1 MAKLRGFMIF
11 LLISTIADANLATF
25 CHSAVE
31 PSLTSFSDN
40 GYLQTL
46 ATTRAP
52 QEPESSSTGN
62 VLPEKQASQKQDDIA
77 LHQIPPAEAT
87 IQVTTV
93 TVVRTVTVELASRT
107 EVIWAPLQQ
116 TLTFINPTLVFETN
130 IVTASQPRNIAVRD
144 AVDAIASDQ
153 TAISEITSIDTHY
166 HEGAG
171 FSSHPAPVRR
181 QAPASINRVS
191 VVTIEITTTIVASGT
206 IVRTVTIFEPIFVS
220 VTKTPTLTST
230 IFTTTTLPI
239 EDGGSSS
246 PAIAPSPPASHKVI
260 SSDGAQQTAS
270 FIGLK
275 SSSVT
280 ATTPKALE
288 PTELSVVSN
297 TIGAPESSR
306 IRSESDTP
314 RSTFTSSSVLPSPSP
329 VTNDGNSARF
339 GPAASSIPSM
349 RSTSTTAVPP
359 FTETLLPPTERTAR
373 PSLSPGVMAGVAVGA
388 TFALTALIL
397 LFLCIRRQ
405 RSKRR
410 RHLELNEDDR
420 YMTSAIAATA
430 MMNRPTSNA
439 PAYDRPCHMPRTE
452 GSSGKSSE
460 EEQVRIVIQPVPKK
474 RSMSSVLSA
483 IPKVWPRPPGYTGKA
498 YSFSAGGSGETTPRE
513 PVGWSVESEYGSSG
527 NLDASRSG
535 GYQEAIASKGP
546 AATHSRANDRCETA
560 YSEALPTDSYVA
572 LQNTVGM
579 LHWHITGAGFL
590 NKQGEQMF
598 IQHGELLCG
607 RSSLFFHARSS
618 PPISSTTR
626 PSMVSK
632 LVIGL
637 LFATVSVLG
646 QHTEEVERTFDSIA
660 EQYDFIVVGGGTSGL
675 VVANRLS
682 EDPEKTVLVV
692 EYGDFANTINVTVP
706 YFATYD
712 QSARLYNVTS
722 VPQTHLGNRTSRLRI
737 GAVVGGGSTVNGMAW
752 DRGSEA
758 DYDAWEALGNPG
770 WGWATLFKY
779 FQKSS
784 TFVPPVGEYVE
795 EYGYEW
801 TEDAYGDGPIEVG
814 FPSWQ
819 WPESALMAQAWAQDI
834 KVPTLKDGA
843 DGDNVGIAWLP
854 QNSGGP
860 NATRSTAETAYFN
873 PVSARENLHLLI
885 RHYGAAIRFE
895 GNTTTGIVIGSRD
908 GSETKFKLLKS
919 LDIEVVVD
927 LPGVGANFQDHPSI
941 FMVYDFANDTSINPT
956 LMNNETFY
964 NESWA
969 EYEDNRTGPH
979 THAWGNRVV
988 FTSLQDLDPD
998 NYQAIADAVTTQDPL
1013 QYLPEVYAENPALL
1027 EGFNRQR
1034 DILSQRFRNP
1044 KAGVME
1050 FTWGGAETVPVALQK
1065 PLSRGTIT
1073 INSTNPDPGSST
1085 PGAGGAQVDFN
1096 TLSNPIDTLL
1106 LLRAVAKARAFMASP
1121 SVETLAAVE
1130 ILPGPGVTSDAEI
1143 ETLMRES
1150 WLSSSLN
1157 HPVGTAAMM
1166 PRDLGGVV
1174 DSGLRVYGV
1183 EGLWVVDASV
1193 MPMLP
1198 AAHTQATVYAVAEYA
1213 ADLIKG
1219 VGK

>member
-1 MAKLRGFMIF
+1 
-11 LLISTIADANLATF
+11 
-25 CHSAVE
+25 
-31 PSLTSFSDN
+31 
-40 GYLQTL
+40 
-46 ATTRAP
+46 
-52 QEPESSSTGN
+52 
-62 VLPEKQASQKQDDIA
+62 
-77 LHQIPPAEAT
+77 
-87 IQVTTV
+87 
-93 TVVRTVTVELASRT
+93 
-107 EVIWAPLQQ
+107 
-116 TLTFINPTLVFETN
+116 
-130 IVTASQPRNIAVRD
+130 
-144 AVDAIASDQ
+144 
-153 TAISEITSIDTHY
+153 
-166 HEGAG
+166 
-171 FSSHPAPVRR
+171 
-181 QAPASINRVS
+181 
-191 VVTIEITTTIVASGT
+191 
-206 IVRTVTIFEPIFVS
+206 
-220 VTKTPTLTST
+220 
-230 IFTTTTLPI
+230 
-239 EDGGSSS
+239 
-246 PAIAPSPPASHKVI
+246 
-260 SSDGAQQTAS
+260 
-270 FIGLK
+270 
-275 SSSVT
+275 
-280 ATTPKALE
+280 
-288 PTELSVVSN
+288 
-297 TIGAPESSR
+297 
-306 IRSESDTP
+306 
-314 RSTFTSSSVLPSPSP
+314 
-329 VTNDGNSARF
+329 
-339 GPAASSIPSM
+339 
-349 RSTSTTAVPP
+349 
-359 FTETLLPPTERTAR
+359 
-373 PSLSPGVMAGVAVGA
+373 
-388 TFALTALIL
+388 
-397 LFLCIRRQ
+397 
-405 RSKRR
+405 
-410 RHLELNEDDR
+410 
-420 YMTSAIAATA
+420 
-430 MMNRPTSNA
+430 
-439 PAYDRPCHMPRTE
+439 
-452 GSSGKSSE
+452 
-460 EEQVRIVIQPVPKK
+460 
-474 RSMSSVLSA
+474 
-483 IPKVWPRPPGYTGKA
+483 
-498 YSFSAGGSGETTPRE
+498 
-513 PVGWSVESEYGSSG
+513 
-527 NLDASRSG
+527 
-535 GYQEAIASKGP
+535 
-546 AATHSRANDRCETA
+546 
-560 YSEALPTDSYVA
+560 
-572 LQNTVGM
+572 
-579 LHWHITGAGFL
+579 
-590 NKQGEQMF
+590 
-598 IQHGELLCG
+598 
-607 RSSLFFHARSS
+607 
-618 PPISSTTR
+618 
-626 PSMVSK
+626 MVSK
-632 LVIGL
+632 LAIGL
-637 LFATVSVLG
+637 LFATALVLG
-646 QHTEEVERTFDSIA
+646 QHTEQVERTFDSIA

-770 WGWATLFKY
+770 WGWATLLKY

-784 TFVPPVGEYVE
+784 TFAPPVGEYVE

-801 TEDAYGDGPIEVG
+801 SENAYGDGPIEVG

-819 WPESALMAQAWAQDI
+819 WPESALMAQAWAQDV

-843 DGDNVGIAWLP
+843 DGDNVGVAWLP

-885 RHYGAAIRFE
+885 RHYGAAIKFE
-895 GNTTTGIVIGSRD
+895 GNTTTGVVIGSRD
-908 GSETKFKLLKS
+908 GSETKFVVSGNVVLAAGAVHTPQLLQLSGIGPEKLLKS
-919 LDIEVVVD
+919 LDIDVVVD

-956 LMNNETFY
+956 LMNNESFY

-969 EYEDNRTGPH
+969 EYEANRTGPH

-1034 DILSQRFRNP
+1034 EILSQRFRNP

-1150 WLSSSLN
+1150 WLSSSLD

-1219 VGK
+1219 AGK

>member
-1 MAKLRGFMIF
+1 MA
-11 LLISTIADANLATF
+11 STL
-25 CHSAVE
+25 
-31 PSLTSFSDN
+31 
-40 GYLQTL
+40 
-46 ATTRAP
+46 
-52 QEPESSSTGN
+52 
-62 VLPEKQASQKQDDIA
+62 
-77 LHQIPPAEAT
+77 
-87 IQVTTV
+87 
-93 TVVRTVTVELASRT
+93 
-107 EVIWAPLQQ
+107 
-116 TLTFINPTLVFETN
+116 
-130 IVTASQPRNIAVRD
+130 
-144 AVDAIASDQ
+144 
-153 TAISEITSIDTHY
+153 
-166 HEGAG
+166 
-171 FSSHPAPVRR
+171 
-181 QAPASINRVS
+181 
-191 VVTIEITTTIVASGT
+191 
-206 IVRTVTIFEPIFVS
+206 
-220 VTKTPTLTST
+220 
-230 IFTTTTLPI
+230 
-239 EDGGSSS
+239 
-246 PAIAPSPPASHKVI
+246 
-260 SSDGAQQTAS
+260 
-270 FIGLK
+270 FIGLLL
-275 SSSVT
+275 
-280 ATTPKALE
+280 ATNFVRGHHT
-288 PTELSVVSN
+288 
-297 TIGAPESSR
+297 
-306 IRSESDTP
+306 
-314 RSTFTSSSVLPSPSP
+314 
-329 VTNDGNSARF
+329 
-339 GPAASSIPSM
+339 
-349 RSTSTTAVPP
+349 
-359 FTETLLPPTERTAR
+359 
-373 PSLSPGVMAGVAVGA
+373 
-388 TFALTALIL
+388 
-397 LFLCIRRQ
+397 
-405 RSKRR
+405 
-410 RHLELNEDDR
+410 
-420 YMTSAIAATA
+420 
-430 MMNRPTSNA
+430 
-439 PAYDRPCHMPRTE
+439 
-452 GSSGKSSE
+452 
-460 EEQVRIVIQPVPKK
+460 EQVK
-474 RSMSSVLSA
+474 
-483 IPKVWPRPPGYTGKA
+483 
-498 YSFSAGGSGETTPRE
+498 
-513 PVGWSVESEYGSSG
+513 
-527 NLDASRSG
+527 
-535 GYQEAIASKGP
+535 
-546 AATHSRANDRCETA
+546 
-560 YSEALPTDSYVA
+560 
-572 LQNTVGM
+572 
-579 LHWHITGAGFL
+579 
-590 NKQGEQMF
+590 
-598 IQHGELLCG
+598 
-607 RSSLFFHARSS
+607 
-618 PPISSTTR
+618 
-626 PSMVSK
+626 
-632 LVIGL
+632 
-637 LFATVSVLG
+637 
-646 QHTEEVERTFDSIA
+646 RTFDSIS
-660 EQYDFIVVGGGTSGL
+660 EQYDYIVVGGGTSGL

-770 WGWATLFKY
+770 WGWATLFNY

-784 TFVPPVGEYVE
+784 TFAPPSGEYVE
-795 EYGYEW
+795 KYGYEW
-801 TEDAYGDGPIEVG
+801 SEDAYGDGPIQVG

-873 PVSARENLHLLI
+873 PVSARENLHLLV

-895 GNTTTGIVIGSRD
+895 GKTTTGIEIGSRD
-908 GSETKFKLLKS
+908 GSETKFVESRNVVLAAGTVHTPQLLQLSGIGPEKLLKS
-919 LDIEVVVD
+919 LDIDVVVD

-969 EYEDNRTGPH
+969 AYEANRTGPH

-998 NYQAIADAVTTQDPL
+998 NYEAIADAVTAQDPL
-1013 QYLPEVYAENPALL
+1013 QHLPEVYAENPALL
-1027 EGFNRQR
+1027 EGFTRQR

-1050 FTWGGAETVPVALQK
+1050 FTFGGAESVPVALQK

-1073 INSTNPDPGSST
+1073 INSTNPDPGSPT

-1143 ETLMRES
+1143 EAVMRES
-1150 WLSSSLN
+1150 WLSSSFD

-1183 EGLWVVDASV
+1183 EGLWIVDASV

-1219 VGK
+1219 VGE